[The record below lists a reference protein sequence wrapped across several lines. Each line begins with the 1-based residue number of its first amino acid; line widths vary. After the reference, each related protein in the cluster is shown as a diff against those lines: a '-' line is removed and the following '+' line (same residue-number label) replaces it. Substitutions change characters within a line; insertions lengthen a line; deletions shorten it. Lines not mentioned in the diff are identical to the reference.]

1 VVVLRGRRC
10 DASGVDHWCRL
21 ERESDAV
28 PIADVFTL
36 RRFSR

>member
-1 VVVLRGRRC
+1 M
-10 DASGVDHWCRL
+10 GVDHWCRL
-21 ERESDAV
+21 ERESDAM